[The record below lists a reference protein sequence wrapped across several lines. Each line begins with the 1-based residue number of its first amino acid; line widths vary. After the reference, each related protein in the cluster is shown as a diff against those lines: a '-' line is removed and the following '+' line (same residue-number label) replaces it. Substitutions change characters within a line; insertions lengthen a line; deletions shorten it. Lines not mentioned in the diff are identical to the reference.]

1 MTTTSGKRTPRV
13 AAAVAAI
20 LAAASL
26 AAAGAHS
33 VQATGSSALPAPT
46 CDDDFGCGTNHNDV
60 MAGAIWGNR

>member
-1 MTTTSGKRTPRV
+1 MNTTSGKRAPRV

-20 LAAASL
+20 VAAASL

-33 VQATGSSALPAPT
+33 VQAGGSSALPVPGD
-46 CDDDFGCGTNHNDV
+46 CDDWGCGSNHNDV